1 MTNKTAADFL
11 KLPYTRILTPD
22 EDGVYVAEILEFQ
35 GCYAE
40 GATASKALKN
50 LDIAAKDWIMRRV
63 ERGLHIPEPMGNR
76 EMSGRFAL
84 RMPESLHEKAAI
96 MAERDGVSLN
106 TFIVSSIA
114 MAVGRED
121 VLNRVMKS
129 LEAFRANLRP
139 VIVFM
144 NAATTSNFESKWKPE
159 VRSLMGTSATSA
171 FSPLQAF
178 SPIQLT
184 D

>member
-1 MTNKTAADFL
+1 MTKKTASDFL
-11 KLPYTRILTPD
+11 KMPYTRILTPD

-40 GATASKALKN
+40 GPTAAKALKN
-50 LDIAAKDWIMRRV
+50 LEATARDWIERRI

-84 RMPESLHEKAAI
+84 RLPEGLHEKAAI
-96 MAERDGVSLN
+96 MAERNGVSLN

-114 MAVGRED
+114 VAVGIED
-121 VLNRVMKS
+121 AFQKVMKS
-129 LEAFRANLRP
+129 LDAFRANLRP

-144 NAATTSNFESKWKPE
+144 NTEKTNE
-159 VRSLMGTSATSA
+159 
-171 FSPLQAF
+171 
-178 SPIQLT
+178 
-184 D
+184 